1 MDLNLQIKP
10 RGDDGLIAS
19 YSCPCGCNPR
29 LAYQRGVEHATDGC
43 CCGNEFA
50 VGTDVE
56 AGLKAPQGFHKE
68 VQGFDAPWGER
79 IQAAWTIGPSTDP
92 NAGPQDGHGHGHGH
106 GHDEA
111 SGHGNAQA
119 TSAGDP
125 SAAAGGT
132 AIDPVCGMT
141 VDTAAARVK
150 GLHARHEETDYFFC
164 GKGCLLEFGDDP
176 ARYLDP
182 SYVPSM

>member
-10 RGDDGLIAS
+10 RGEDALVAS

-29 LAYQRGVEHATDGC
+29 LAYERGVEHKTDGC

-50 VGTDVE
+50 VGTDAAARLE
-56 AGLKAPQGFHKE
+56 PGAGFRKE

-92 NAGPQDGHGHGHGH
+92 NEQPQDAQGHGHGGGHEHGQPT
-106 GHDEA
+106 A
-111 SGHGNAQA
+111 
-119 TSAGDP
+119 AGDGP
-125 SAAAGGT
+125 SGSVA

-141 VDTAAARVK
+141 VEPETARAK
-150 GLHARHEETDYFFC
+150 GLHSRHEETDYFFC
-164 GKGCLLEFGDDP
+164 GTGCKLEFDDDP